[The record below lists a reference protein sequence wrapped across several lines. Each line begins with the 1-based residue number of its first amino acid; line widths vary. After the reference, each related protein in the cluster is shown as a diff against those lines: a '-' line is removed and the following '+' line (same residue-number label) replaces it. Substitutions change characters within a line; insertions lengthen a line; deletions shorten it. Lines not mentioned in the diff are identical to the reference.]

1 MSRYLLAASA
11 EAQELLIGEAAR
23 ARHASD
29 REAAVCEGARL
40 VKGDSLDL
48 AERLNR
54 VAALEEDTELRRRA
68 DTREIRQRHA
78 QHERARAADYEEG
91 QRGVDPLLPV
101 DRDERAE
108 QRSRRRNADN
118 DRRVDL
124 RKARDEAVEL
134 RLRGGSVLDSI
145 RDFGYHRVV
154 RDRRRT
160 ERERLRDVDAARHD
174 AVARADSHWH
184 RLAVHSGGVNAGF
197 ARLDHA
203 VDRDT
208 LADLNSQNIAYFDVI
223 GVDAHEL
230 IAAEDIS
237 LLHAELGH
245 IGDSLSAAR
254 DREVLEHLADT
265 EKEDDSYRLRILAEG
280 KRSESSDSH
289 QEILIENVAFRQ
301 ALDRSL
307 EDIES
312 EHEISRNVQSYRHRH
327 QLRQVVY
334 SDSRDEQHNSD
345 SDGRDFELAVLAV
358 LM

>member
-1 MSRYLLAASA
+1 MYNA
-11 EAQELLIGEAAR
+11 LIIDPKDNVAVAIEPIRAGEAAVWR
-23 ARHASD
+23 Q
-29 REAAVCEGARL
+29 
-40 VKGDSLDL
+40 GDG
-48 AERLNR
+48 
-54 VAALEEDTELRRRA
+54 RR
-68 DTREIRQRHA
+68 
-78 QHERARAADYEEG
+78 
-91 QRGVDPLLPV
+91 
-101 DRDERAE
+101 
-108 QRSRRRNADN
+108 S
-118 DRRVDL
+118 
-124 RKARDEAVEL
+124 
-134 RLRGGSVLDSI
+134 
-145 RDFGYHRVV
+145 
-154 RDRRRT
+154 
-160 ERERLRDVDAARHD
+160 
-174 AVARADSHWH
+174 
-184 RLAVHSGGVNAGF
+184 
-197 ARLDHA
+197 
-203 VDRDT
+203 
-208 LADLNSQNIAYFDVI
+208 
-223 GVDAHEL
+223 L

-265 EKEDDSYRLRILAEG
+265 EEEDDSYRLRILAEG